1 MNGVWA
7 ISPEERVKHDQKFD
21 TLSPSMGYV
30 SGEQARKFLLLSGL
44 PASVLAEIWALADM
58 NKDGKMDRLEFSI
71 AMKLIKLKLQGTP
84 LPSGL
89 PIIMKQPPVPAPSLN
104 NPTSLL
110 TSPAYGMATVP
121 NMSMMTGTSLP
132 MFTPISMATPGHS
145 LLTPMTGYT
154 PLVPTATGLSPL
166 VTSTPSRSMMPTMGS
181 ATLPNGSIGLLDP
194 YAVGAL
200 ASGVPRS
207 ASPYSS
213 SLGLSSSG
221 MKASSMM
228 DLGSIGSASSS
239 PSVMSPMAT
248 VPSDWAVP
256 HASRLKYRQQ
266 FNSLDKHMSGYLSG
280 QQVRGAMATTML
292 TQTQLAS
299 IWTLADVDKDGKLK
313 AEEFILAMHLV
324 DCAKFGQPLPLTLPT
339 ELVPPSQ
346 RAAVNGSSSL
356 YAALTDDLDIE
367 PAQKSKYNMS
377 FEDKFKANLERGN
390 AELEKRRLTL
400 QDAQRREMERQ
411 AQKAREEQERRDREA
426 REIEERRRREEE
438 RREREAREIE
448 ERMRKEEES
457 RLERQKEL
465 DRQKE
470 EERLREM
477 ERKEVS
483 GCRFSFGM
491 YDFVC
496 TLHVSPKKSR
506 SYTLQCPVHS
516 RLHSGSSSVRG
527 RRSGRGGG
535 EGSSR

>member
-1 MNGVWA
+1 V
-7 ISPEERVKHDQKFD
+7 
-21 TLSPSMGYV
+21 
-30 SGEQARKFLLLSGL
+30 
-44 PASVLAEIWALADM
+44 
-58 NKDGKMDRLEFSI
+58 
-71 AMKLIKLKLQGTP
+71 
-84 LPSGL
+84 
-89 PIIMKQPPVPAPSLN
+89 
-104 NPTSLL
+104 
-110 TSPAYGMATVP
+110 
-121 NMSMMTGTSLP
+121 
-132 MFTPISMATPGHS
+132 
-145 LLTPMTGYT
+145 
-154 PLVPTATGLSPL
+154 
-166 VTSTPSRSMMPTMGS
+166 
-181 ATLPNGSIGLLDP
+181 
-194 YAVGAL
+194 
-200 ASGVPRS
+200 
-207 ASPYSS
+207 
-213 SLGLSSSG
+213 
-221 MKASSMM
+221 
-228 DLGSIGSASSS
+228 
-239 PSVMSPMAT
+239 
-248 VPSDWAVP
+248 
-256 HASRLKYRQQ
+256 
-266 FNSLDKHMSGYLSG
+266 
-280 QQVRGAMATTML
+280 
-292 TQTQLAS
+292 
-299 IWTLADVDKDGKLK
+299 
-313 AEEFILAMHLV
+313 
-324 DCAKFGQPLPLTLPT
+324 
-339 ELVPPSQ
+339 
-346 RAAVNGSSSL
+346 
-356 YAALTDDLDIE
+356 
-367 PAQKSKYNMS
+367 S